1 MTLTRWRKLEGS
13 DPGTYEML
21 QKIQALQKRPLTLTP
36 TPTLTLTLP
45 QPLTPIVCS
54 GAPPGLLVGGELG
67 GLDPSPKPAAQG
79 GPRSLDEVSAAAV
92 ARWETRPY

>member
-1 MTLTRWRKLEGS
+1 MAQWPNGRHRV
-13 DPGTYEML
+13 
-21 QKIQALQKRPLTLTP
+21 QVLTLNLILTL
-36 TPTLTLTLP
+36 TPTLTLTLT
-45 QPLTPIVCS
+45 LSS

-67 GLDPSPKPAAQG
+67 GLAPSPKPAAQG